1 MSFLRIKPYDG
12 RGGQRRLLLSWFN
25 DELKMI
31 LSQDKIDYSENGS
44 KYDKK
49 DDRCRIEICYV
60 GY

>member
-1 MSFLRIKPYDG
+1 
-12 RGGQRRLLLSWFN
+12 LSWFN